1 MWYDFEEVVWFK
13 KFQKKNKD
21 KIGITNKWEII
32 WLHKGQGKKKTF
44 KIFWIRFSK
53 NFYVNYSHA

>member
-21 KIGITNKWEII
+21 KIGITNK
-32 WLHKGQGKKKTF
+32 
-44 KIFWIRFSK
+44 
-53 NFYVNYSHA
+53 